1 MESDDSEQI
10 DFFSDL
16 NYSELKDISIS
27 SQRKTNNLNIV
38 DGYIFLRK
46 IRNLEMI

>member
-16 NYSELKDISIS
+16 DYSELKDISIS
-27 SQRKTNNLNIV
+27 SQRKTNNLNN
-38 DGYIFLRK
+38 GYLLLRK